1 MEKLKAVVTMKFS
14 DDQCERLNEKLEVVR
29 TGWATTGQK
38 LIEDEMIQNLQ
49 DADILLVGYED
60 VTERVLIE
68 SPRLKLIAC
77 SRANPVNLAVDEASR
92 RGIPILYA
100 PGRNAVTAA
109 EFTIG
114 LMLAEARH
122 IAEAH
127 HSLKTGKYLGKAM
140 EKFSGADQKSDVV
153 WNLDG
158 ESPYKDFQGYELSG
172 RVLGLIG
179 LRSIGRQ
186 VARMAKAFDMEI
198 ISFDPYCTA
207 EFAAEAGVR
216 LVSFEELLTRA
227 DFISMHCKVSE
238 ETKGILGKKEFAM
251 MKPTA
256 YVINTARAIVI
267 DQEALIEAL
276 QERRISGAA
285 LDVYWYEPLPENHP
299 LLKMNNVTLTPHLG
313 GATFDVPKRH
323 SKMIADDIL
332 AWLDGQQPKYVFNPE
347 VFLKETTK

>member
-1 MEKLKAVVTMKFS
+1 M
-14 DDQCERLNEKLEVVR
+14 
-29 TGWATTGQK
+29 
-38 LIEDEMIQNLQ
+38 
-49 DADILLVGYED
+49 
-60 VTERVLIE
+60 
-68 SPRLKLIAC
+68 
-77 SRANPVNLAVDEASR
+77 NLAVEEAIR

-109 EFTIG
+109 QFTIG

-127 HSLKTGKYLGKAM
+127 HSLKTGKYLGNPM
-140 EKFSGADQKSDVV
+140 DHFSGADQKSDVV

-172 RVLGLIG
+172 RVLGLVG
-179 LRSIGRQ
+179 LGNIGRE
-186 VARMAKAFDMEI
+186 VARMARAFDMEI
-198 ISFDPYCTA
+198 ISYDPYCSA
-207 EFAAEAGVR
+207 EFAAEAGVK
-216 LVSFEELLTRA
+216 LVSFEYLLTRA

-276 QERRISGAA
+276 QEKKINGAV

-299 LLKMNNVTLTPHLG
+299 LLKMKNVTLTPHLG
-313 GATFDVPKRH
+313 GATYDVPKRH
-323 SKMIADDIL
+323 SKMITDDIL
-332 AWLDGQQPKYVFNPE
+332 AWLDGQQPKHVFNSD
-347 VFLKETTK
+347 VLKKETAK